1 MVPSGTPMLE
11 IEGLHV
17 KYGGIHALKGI
28 SVNVEEMRI
37 VTLLGS
43 NGAGKTTAIKAV
55 SGMVPITAG
64 DVRFLGRS
72 LKNMPAH
79 AIQKLGLVHIP
90 EGRKIFANLTVRE
103 NLIMG
108 AYNNSDKSDVARTM
122 DRIFAAF
129 PILEMRSGQLG
140 GTLSGGEQ
148 QMLAI
153 GRAMMSRPKLLMMDE
168 PSLGLAPMV
177 VAEVFRVIEEIRKE
191 GVTIFLIEQNANV
204 ALKITDHA
212 FLLET
217 GNIVMEGSG
226 EEFLNNPRVKQAYLG
241 ERAKPQTG

>member
-1 MVPSGTPMLE
+1 MLD
-11 IEGLHV
+11 IEELHV

-28 SVNVEEMRI
+28 SLSVEEKRI

-43 NGAGKTTAIKAV
+43 NGAGKSTTVKAI
-55 SGMVPITAG
+55 SGMAPITAG
-64 DVRFLGRS
+64 DVRFMGRS
-72 LKNMPAH
+72 IKNVPAH
-79 AIQKLGLVHIP
+79 EIQKLGLVHVP

-103 NLIMG
+103 NLVMG
-108 AYNNSDKSDVARTM
+108 AYNNSDKADVTRTM
-122 DRIFAAF
+122 DRIFVTF
-129 PILEMRSGQLG
+129 PILETRSDQLG

-153 GRAMMSRPKLLMMDE
+153 ARAMMSRPKLLMMDE

-177 VAEVFRVIEEIRKE
+177 VAEVFKIIEEIRGE
-191 GVTIFLIEQNANV
+191 GVTIFLIEQNANM
-204 ALKITDHA
+204 ALKIADRA

-226 EEFLNNPRVKQAYLG
+226 AEFLDNPRVKQAYLG

>member
-1 MVPSGTPMLE
+1 MLE
-11 IEGLHV
+11 IEELHV

-55 SGMVPITAG
+55 SGMVPMAAG

-108 AYNNSDKSDVARTM
+108 AYNNSDKKDVARTM

-129 PILEMRSGQLG
+129 PILGMRSDQLG

>member
-1 MVPSGTPMLE
+1 MPSGTPMLE

-37 VTLLGS
+37 VTLLGA
-43 NGAGKTTAIKAV
+43 NGAGKTTTIKAV
-55 SGMVPITAG
+55 SGMVPITEG

-72 LKNMPAH
+72 LKNIPAH

-129 PILEMRSGQLG
+129 PILEMRSDQLG

>member
-37 VTLLGS
+37 VTLLGA
-43 NGAGKTTAIKAV
+43 NGAGKTTTIKAV

-122 DRIFAAF
+122 ERIFAAF
-129 PILEMRSGQLG
+129 SILEMRSDQLG

>member
-1 MVPSGTPMLE
+1 MLE

-28 SVNVEEMRI
+28 SLNVEEMRI
-37 VTLLGS
+37 VTLLGA

-55 SGMVPITAG
+55 SGMVRITVG
-64 DVRFLGRS
+64 DIRFLGRS
-72 LKNMPAH
+72 IKNLPAH
-79 AIQKLGLVHIP
+79 EIQKLGLVHVP

-108 AYNNSDKSDVARTM
+108 AYNNNDKTDIARTM
-122 DRIFAAF
+122 DRIFATF
-129 PILEMRSGQLG
+129 PVLETRLDQLG

-177 VAEVFRVIEEIRKE
+177 VAEVFRVIEEIRSE

-204 ALKITDHA
+204 ALKIADHA
-212 FLLET
+212 LLLEA
-217 GNIVMEGSG
+217 GNIIMEGSG
-226 EEFLNNPRVKQAYLG
+226 QEFLNDPRVKQAYLG

>member
-1 MVPSGTPMLE
+1 MALGGSYMLE
-11 IEGLHV
+11 IEQLHV

-37 VTLLGS
+37 VTLLGA
-43 NGAGKTTAIKAV
+43 NGAGKTTTIKAA
-55 SGMVPITAG
+55 SGMAPITGG

-79 AIQKLGLVHIP
+79 EIQKLGLVHIP

-108 AYNNSDKSDVARTM
+108 AYNNSDKSDVACTM
-122 DRIFAAF
+122 ERIFGAF
-129 PILEMRSGQLG
+129 PILEMRTDQLG

-204 ALKITDHA
+204 ALKIADHA
-212 FLLET
+212 YLLET

-241 ERAKPQTG
+241 ERAKPQSG

>member
-1 MVPSGTPMLE
+1 VPSGSAMLE
-11 IEGLHV
+11 IDELHV

-28 SVNVEEMRI
+28 SVNVEEKRI
-37 VTLLGS
+37 VTLLGA
-43 NGAGKTTAIKAV
+43 NGAGKTTTIKAA
-55 SGMVPITAG
+55 SGMVAITAG

-72 LKNMPAH
+72 LKSLPAH
-79 AIQKLGLVHIP
+79 EIQKLGLVHVP

-108 AYNNSDKSDVARTM
+108 AYNNKDKNDVARTM
-122 DRIFAAF
+122 DRIFGTF
-129 PILEMRSGQLG
+129 PILETRSNQLG

-241 ERAKPQTG
+241 EKAKPQVG

>member
-1 MVPSGTPMLE
+1 MPSGTPMLE

-28 SVNVEEMRI
+28 SVKVEEQRI
-37 VTLLGS
+37 VTLLGA
-43 NGAGKTTAIKAV
+43 NGAGKTTTIKAV
-55 SGMVPITAG
+55 SGMVPTTEG

-72 LKNMPAH
+72 LKNIPAH

-108 AYNNSDKSDVARTM
+108 AYNNSHKSDVARTM

-129 PILEMRSGQLG
+129 PILEMRSDQLG

-204 ALKITDHA
+204 ALRITDHA
-212 FLLET
+212 YLLET

-241 ERAKPQTG
+241 ESAKPQTG

>member
-1 MVPSGTPMLE
+1 MLE

-37 VTLLGS
+37 VTLLGA
-43 NGAGKTTAIKAV
+43 NGAGKTTTIKAV

-108 AYNNSDKSDVARTM
+108 AYNNSDKKDVARTM
-122 DRIFAAF
+122 ERIFAAF
-129 PILEMRSGQLG
+129 SILELRSDQLG

>member
-1 MVPSGTPMLE
+1 MMPSGTPMLE

-37 VTLLGS
+37 VTLLGA
-43 NGAGKTTAIKAV
+43 NGAGKTTTIKAV

-129 PILEMRSGQLG
+129 PILEMRSDQLG

>member
-37 VTLLGS
+37 VTLLGA
-43 NGAGKTTAIKAV
+43 NGAGKTTTIKAV

-129 PILEMRSGQLG
+129 PILEMRSDQLG

>member
-1 MVPSGTPMLE
+1 MIPSGTPMLE
-11 IEGLHV
+11 IDGLHV

-37 VTLLGS
+37 VTLLGA
-43 NGAGKTTAIKAV
+43 NGAGKTTTIKAV

-129 PILEMRSGQLG
+129 PVLEMRSDQLG

-226 EEFLNNPRVKQAYLG
+226 QEFLNNPRVKQAYLG

>member
-37 VTLLGS
+37 VTLLGA
-43 NGAGKTTAIKAV
+43 NGAGKTTTIKAV

-79 AIQKLGLVHIP
+79 AIQQLGLVHIP

-122 DRIFAAF
+122 ERIFAAF
-129 PILEMRSGQLG
+129 SILELRSDQLG

>member
-1 MVPSGTPMLE
+1 
-11 IEGLHV
+11 
-17 KYGGIHALKGI
+17 
-28 SVNVEEMRI
+28 
-37 VTLLGS
+37 
-43 NGAGKTTAIKAV
+43 
-55 SGMVPITAG
+55 
-64 DVRFLGRS
+64 
-72 LKNMPAH
+72 
-79 AIQKLGLVHIP
+79 
-90 EGRKIFANLTVRE
+90 
-103 NLIMG
+103 
-108 AYNNSDKSDVARTM
+108 
-122 DRIFAAF
+122 
-129 PILEMRSGQLG
+129 
-140 GTLSGGEQ
+140 
-148 QMLAI
+148 MLAI

-204 ALKITDHA
+204 ALKIADHA

>member
-1 MVPSGTPMLE
+1 MLE

-37 VTLLGS
+37 VTLLGA
-43 NGAGKTTAIKAV
+43 NGAGKTTTIKAV

-129 PILEMRSGQLG
+129 PILEMRSDQLG

>member
-1 MVPSGTPMLE
+1 MVLSGTPMLE
-11 IEGLHV
+11 IDGLHV

-37 VTLLGS
+37 VTLLGA
-43 NGAGKTTAIKAV
+43 NGAGKTTTIKAV

-129 PILEMRSGQLG
+129 PILEMRSDQLG

>member
-1 MVPSGTPMLE
+1 MPSGTPMLE

-37 VTLLGS
+37 VTLLGA
-43 NGAGKTTAIKAV
+43 NGAGKTTTIKAV

-129 PILEMRSGQLG
+129 PILEMRSDQLG

>member
-1 MVPSGTPMLE
+1 MVPSGTTMLE
-11 IEGLHV
+11 IEELHV

-43 NGAGKTTAIKAV
+43 NGAGKSTTIKAV
-55 SGMVPITAG
+55 SGMAPITAG

-72 LKNMPAH
+72 IKNMSAH

-129 PILEMRSGQLG
+129 PILEMRSDQLG

-212 FLLET
+212 YLLET

>member
-1 MVPSGTPMLE
+1 VPSGPAMLE
-11 IEGLHV
+11 IDELHV

-28 SVNVEEMRI
+28 SVNVEEKRI
-37 VTLLGS
+37 VTLLGA
-43 NGAGKTTAIKAV
+43 NGAGKTTTIKAA

-64 DVRFLGRS
+64 EIRFLGRS
-72 LKNMPAH
+72 LKSVPAH
-79 AIQKLGLVHIP
+79 EIQRLGLVHVP

-108 AYNNSDKSDVARTM
+108 AYNNNDKSDVARTM
-122 DRIFAAF
+122 ERIFATF
-129 PILEMRSGQLG
+129 PILETRSDQLG

-153 GRAMMSRPKLLMMDE
+153 GRAMMSRPRLLMMDE

-177 VAEVFRVIEEIRKE
+177 VAEVFRVIEQIRKE

-204 ALKITDHA
+204 ALKIADHA

-241 ERAKPQTG
+241 ERAKPQAG

>member
-129 PILEMRSGQLG
+129 PILEMRSDQLG

>member
-1 MVPSGTPMLE
+1 MPSGTPMLE

-43 NGAGKTTAIKAV
+43 NGAGKTTTIKAV

-72 LKNMPAH
+72 LKSMPAH

-129 PILEMRSGQLG
+129 PILEMRSDQLG